1 MRRFMSFTRALG
13 LLTVTALA
21 AALIL
26 AAHPCLAQAT
36 ASPAPTGTDT
46 FRVGWL
52 ESPDTLSPFLSLVTS
67 TYILYHLNYDF
78 LVGFDAA
85 TLKPRPELATSW
97 SVSPNGKVWTFKTRE
112 GVRWQDGIPF
122 TARDVA
128 FTFQYIVKNGLPGV
142 GAYTTGIVS
151 ARAVD
156 DTTVVIRTQAPKAS
170 MLDMIVPI
178 LPEHIWSKVSPKAA
192 GTAFQNPPPVVGTG
206 PFQIVEFQPGKF
218 VRLKANAEYWGGAP
232 KVDQLIFAVYQ
243 NPMSMVSD
251 LQTGAVDGAIG
262 VPQAQFAGLND
273 QGIAKNRGVSWTW
286 SELGFNCSDS
296 PASKGAPALRDPGF
310 RQALQYAIDREKVAE
325 VAFGGYATP
334 GSSLVVPYVPFEY
347 HWEPAAAEAF
357 TYDPARA
364 GELLDAASYKDVN
377 GDGRRETK
385 QGKPL
390 SLRLMASTSSPAD
403 QTAAR
408 LIAGWFRAVGVKTVF
423 TTVDAGAM
431 LAAVYDFEGANPA
444 PDYDMAIGY
453 WTNDVDPDTILQ
465 IFTAANIG
473 IWNDVY
479 WSNPE
484 YEALT
489 LKQSQTLDPDARRP
503 IVQAAQK
510 VAYEQAPFTVLA
522 YPELLEAYRA
532 DRWTGFVPTPSDISG
547 VTGAVLFSWN
557 NIDTYRF
564 VAPKATAAT
573 TAATAPPYYL
583 IAVVAAGVVIVIALL
598 VWRRRRRAVEE

>member
-1 MRRFMSFTRALG
+1 MRRFMNFTRVLG
-13 LLTVTALA
+13 SLAVTALA
-21 AALIL
+21 VALIL

-36 ASPAPTGTDT
+36 ASTAPTGTET

-52 ESPDTLSPFLSLVTS
+52 ESPDTLNPFLSLETS
-67 TYILYHLNYDF
+67 PYILYHLNYDF

-97 SVSPNGKVWTFKTRE
+97 SVSPFGKAWTFKTRE
-112 GVRWQDGIPF
+112 GVKWQDGTPF

-128 FTFQYIVKNGLPGV
+128 FTFNYIVSNGLPGV
-142 GAYTTGIVS
+142 GAYTDGIVS

-156 DTTVVIRTQAPKAS
+156 ATTVVIRTRVPKAN

-192 GTAFQNPPPVVGTG
+192 GTAFENPPQVVGTG

-218 VRLKANAEYWGGAP
+218 VRLKANAGYWGGAP
-232 KVDQLIFAVYQ
+232 HVDQLIFEVYT
-243 NPMSMVSD
+243 NPVSMVSD
-251 LQTGAVDGAIG
+251 LQTGAIDGAVG
-262 VPQAQFAGLND
+262 VPQAQFAGLTGN
-273 QGIAKNRGVSWTW
+273 GIRKNPAVSWTW
-286 SELGFNCSDS
+286 TELGFNCSDS
-296 PASKGAPALRDPGF
+296 PASTGAPALRDPRF
-310 RQALQYAIDREKVAE
+310 RQALQYAIDRKKVCE
-325 VAFGGYATP
+325 LAFGGYAAP
-334 GSSLVVPYVPFEY
+334 GSSLVVPYVPHDY

-357 TYDPARA
+357 AYEPARA
-364 GELLDAASYKDVN
+364 KALLDAAGYKDVN
-377 GDGRRETK
+377 GDGLRETK
-385 QGKPL
+385 RGQPL
-390 SLRLMASTSSPAD
+390 SLRLMAPTSSPP
-403 QTAAR
+403 QQIAAR

-423 TTVDAGAM
+423 TTVDDGAM
-431 LAAVYDFEGANPA
+431 LTAVFNSKGGNPA
-444 PDYDMAIGY
+444 PDYDMAVGY
-453 WTNDVDPDTILQ
+453 WTNDVDPNSILQ

-479 WSNPE
+479 WTNPE

-489 LKQSQTLDPDARRP
+489 LKQSQTLDPVARRP

-532 DRWTGFVPTPSDISG
+532 DKWTGFVHTPSDSSG
-547 VTGAVLFSWN
+547 AKGAVLFSWN

-564 VAPKATAAT
+564 LAPKTTAAATAA
-573 TAATAPPYYL
+573 ATPYYL
-583 IAVVAAGVVIVIALL
+583 IAVVAVAAVMIVIALL
-598 VWRRRRRAVEE
+598 VWRRRRHAVEE

>member
-1 MRRFMSFTRALG
+1 MRSLMNFTRALG
-13 LLTVTALA
+13 SLTVTALA

-36 ASPAPTGTDT
+36 ASPAPTGTET

-52 ESPDTLSPFLSLVTS
+52 ESPDTLNPFLSLVTS

-85 TLKPRPELATSW
+85 TLQPRPELATSW
-97 SVSPNGKVWTFKTRE
+97 SVSPNGRIWTFKTRE
-112 GVRWQDGIPF
+112 GVKWQDGTPF

-128 FTFQYIVKNGLPGV
+128 FTFDYIVKNGLPGV
-142 GAYTTGIVS
+142 GAYADGIVS

-156 DTTVVIRTQAPKAS
+156 DTTVVIRTRAPKAN

-192 GTAFQNPPPVVGTG
+192 GTAFENPPPVVGTG
-206 PFQIVEFQPGKF
+206 PFQIVELQAGKF
-218 VRLKANAEYWGGAP
+218 VRLKANKEYWGGAP
-232 KVDQLIFAVYQ
+232 HVDQLIFEVYT
-243 NPMSMVSD
+243 NPVSMVSD
-251 LQTGAVDGAIG
+251 LQTGAIDGAVG
-262 VPQAQFAGLND
+262 VPQAQFAGLTGA
-273 QGIAKNRGVSWTW
+273 GIQTNRGVSWTW
-286 SELGFNCSDS
+286 TELGFNCSDS

-325 VAFGGYATP
+325 VAFGGYAAP
-334 GSSLVVPYVPFEY
+334 GSSLVVPYVPYDY
-347 HWEPAAAEAF
+347 HWGPAAGEAF
-357 TYDPARA
+357 AYDPARA
-364 GELLDAASYKDVN
+364 EELLDAAGYVDVN

-385 QGKPL
+385 QGQPL

-408 LIAGWFRAVGVKTVF
+408 LIAGWFHAVGVKTVF
-423 TTVDAGAM
+423 TTVDGGAM
-431 LAAVYDFEGANPA
+431 LAAIYNFEGANPA

-453 WTNDVDPDTILQ
+453 WTNDVDPDSILK

-479 WSNPE
+479 WTNAE

-489 LKQSQTLDPDARRP
+489 LKQSQTLDPEVRRP

-510 VAYEQAPFTVLA
+510 IAYEQAPFTVLA

-532 DRWTGFVPTPSDISG
+532 GAWTGFVPTPSAISG

-564 VAPKATAAT
+564 VAPKTAAAATAA
-573 TAATAPPYYL
+573 APPYYL
-583 IAVVAAGVVIVIALL
+583 IAVVAAAAVVIVIALL
-598 VWRRRRRAVEE
+598 VWRRRGHAVEE